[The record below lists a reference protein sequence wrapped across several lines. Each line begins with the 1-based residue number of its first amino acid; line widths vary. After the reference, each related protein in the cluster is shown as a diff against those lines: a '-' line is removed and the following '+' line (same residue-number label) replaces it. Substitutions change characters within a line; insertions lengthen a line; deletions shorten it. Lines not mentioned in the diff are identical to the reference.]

1 MQKCDIDV
9 ANSLD
14 KKGKLKKQTKKKKPQ
29 REAFKT
35 NPRQKAWTKKQ
46 LPLTTNKNFATH
58 VLPAQ

>member
-14 KKGKLKKQTKKKKPQ
+14 KKGKKTNPKTTTTTQ

-46 LPLTTNKNFATH
+46 LPLTTNRNFATH